1 MHTVQ
6 LILRPTE
13 YEKAVINKRFHAVSH
28 IHNVCVKHAKKLLM
42 QLDHDNEYLKQ
53 KGSGITPSSLR
64 K

>member
-13 YEKAVINKRFHAVSH
+13 YEKSVIDKRFHTVA
-28 IHNVCVKHAKKLLM
+28 L
-42 QLDHDNEYLKQ
+42 
-53 KGSGITPSSLR
+53 SSLR

>member
-28 IHNVCVKHAKKLLM
+28 IHNVVFIWKNRGFT
-42 QLDHDNEYLKQ
+42 D
-53 KGSGITPSSLR
+53 
-64 K
+64 

>member
-13 YEKAVINKRFHAVSH
+13 YEK
-28 IHNVCVKHAKKLLM
+28 AKKLLM

-53 KGSGITPSSLR
+53 KGVRHHSLVP
-64 K
+64 KKVIHFV